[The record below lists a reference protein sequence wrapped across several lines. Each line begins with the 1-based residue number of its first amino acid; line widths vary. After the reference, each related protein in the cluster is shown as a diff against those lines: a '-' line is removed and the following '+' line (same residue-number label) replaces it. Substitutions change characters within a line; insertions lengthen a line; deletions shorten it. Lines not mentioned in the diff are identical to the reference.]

1 MKKLLFTLLA
11 VAVIAGIFVATCPD
25 EKEHAKAI
33 LSIFE
38 DTARPQDAAAIRLIT
53 KAVEDAITIDDY
65 YIFNIGKVKSA
76 NSDKSVTFGI
86 LGKAYLLDKEA
97 HTGKKVNK

>member
-1 MKKLLFTLLA
+1 MKKLMFTLLA
-11 VAVIAGIFVATCPD
+11 VAAIAGIFVATCPD
-25 EKEHAKAI
+25 EKEHAKAL

-38 DTARPQDAAAIRLIT
+38 DAAKPQDAAAMRLIT
-53 KAVEDAITIDDY
+53 QAVEGAITVENY

-76 NSDKSVTFGI
+76 NSDKSITFGI

-97 HTGKKVNK
+97 HTGKKIKK

>member
-38 DTARPQDAAAIRLIT
+38 DAAKPQDAAAIRLIT

-76 NSDKSVTFGI
+76 APDGEIMRELLYKI
-86 LGKAYLLDKEA
+86 L
-97 HTGKKVNK
+97 H